1 MSAEA
6 VSGELGRV
14 ERVFDRLAAG
24 YDRQIGWSERVLLGD
39 ARRWAVDQAR
49 GAVVEI
55 GVGSG
60 LNLPLYGPAVERVV
74 GVDLSERMLE
84 LARARIPAAPPVE
97 LVHGDVQQLDLPEG
111 SADSVVSTYT
121 FCTIPDPLAAA
132 RAAWRVLRPGGVFA
146 AVEHG
151 PARSRAVAAVMRWV
165 EPVAVRM
172 AADYL
177 TREPLGYLTAA
188 GFTIEHFARTGRGGV
203 VFRVLAR
210 KPDTDTDLA

>member
-1 MSAEA
+1 MSEEA
-6 VSGELGRV
+6 VRGESGRV
-14 ERVFDRLAAG
+14 QRVFDRLAAG

-49 GAVVEI
+49 GVVVEI

-60 LNLPLYGPAVERVV
+60 LNLPLYGSAVERVV

-84 LARARIPAAPPVE
+84 LARTRVPSAPPVQ
-97 LVHGDVQQLDLPEG
+97 LRHGDVQQLDLAAE
-111 SADSVVSTYT
+111 SVDTVVSTYT

-132 RAAWRVLRPGGVFA
+132 RQAFRVLRPGGAFV

-165 EPVAVRM
+165 EPVTVRM

-177 TREPLGYLTAA
+177 VREPVGYLTAA

-210 KPDTDTDLA
+210 KPEPTTGFV